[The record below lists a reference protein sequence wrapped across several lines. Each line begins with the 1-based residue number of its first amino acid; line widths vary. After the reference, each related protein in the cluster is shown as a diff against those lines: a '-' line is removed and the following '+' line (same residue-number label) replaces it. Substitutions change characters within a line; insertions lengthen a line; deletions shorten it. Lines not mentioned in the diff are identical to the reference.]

1 MTEHKNKKLDR
12 FESGGDLGAIED
24 GETREQRIASL
35 PPAERA
41 LAQESARFAD
51 LFQYFSHQQM
61 DLPHEV
67 AAEIFRVSMLP
78 MADRTVAMHRLNK
91 ILMEHLDDAGQG
103 SGVRQ

>member
-1 MTEHKNKKLDR
+1 MTDHQNKMLDR
-12 FESGGDLGAIED
+12 FEPGGDLGAIED
-24 GETREQRIASL
+24 RETRARRIASL

-51 LFQYFSHQQM
+51 LCQYFSQQQM
-61 DLPHEV
+61 DLPHEI

-78 MADRTVAMHRLNK
+78 MADRTVAMRRLNK